1 MSEPGRVAV
10 RKVSGGLTRSAL
22 TYTVTVRGFRTAR
35 RSTGASTGT
44 ATETATVGRLVVPLP
59 ALLLN
64 LLRWRVGQRLK
75 VQALAYGLALS
86 ERRMASVTRAVM
98 PRKQSGAD
106 RVRWRRHWQRALRSL
121 RRDPRQRRQ
130 VASRGRARSV

>member
-22 TYTVTVRGFRTAR
+22 TYTVTVRGFRSAG

-44 ATETATVGRLVVPLP
+44 ATVGRLAVPLP

-64 LLRWRVGQRLK
+64 LLGWRVGQRMK
-75 VQALAYGLALS
+75 VQAISPRIALS
-86 ERRMASVTRAVM
+86 
-98 PRKQSGAD
+98 
-106 RVRWRRHWQRALRSL
+106 
-121 RRDPRQRRQ
+121 
-130 VASRGRARSV
+130 

>member
-22 TYTVTVRGFRTAR
+22 TYTVTVRGYRTAR
-35 RSTGASTGT
+35 ESTGASTG
-44 ATETATVGRLVVPLP
+44 TATVGRLVVPLP

-64 LLRWRVGQRLK
+64 LLGWRVGQRLK
-75 VQALAYGLALS
+75 VQALAHSLALS
-86 ERRMASVTRAVM
+86 EHRMTSVTRAVM

-106 RVRWRRHWQRALRSL
+106 RVRWRRRWQRALRSL

-130 VASRGRARSV
+130 VTSRGGL

>member
-22 TYTVTVRGFRTAR
+22 TYTVTVRGFRSAG

-44 ATETATVGRLVVPLP
+44 ATVGRLAVPLP

-64 LLRWRVGQRLK
+64 LLGWRVGQRLK
-75 VQALAYGLALS
+75 VQALAHGLALA
-86 ERRMASVTRAVM
+86 ERRVSSATRAVM

-106 RVRWRRHWQRALRSL
+106 RVRWRRRWQRALRSL
-121 RRDPRQRRQ
+121 RRHPRQRRQ
-130 VASRGRARSV
+130 VTSRGRA

>member
-1 MSEPGRVAV
+1 MSEWGRVAA
-10 RKVSGGLTRSAL
+10 RKVSVGLTRPAL

-35 RSTGASTGT
+35 GSAGAATG
-44 ATETATVGRLVVPLP
+44 TATVGRLVVPVP

-64 LLRWRVGQRLK
+64 LMGWRVGQRLK
-75 VQALAYGLALS
+75 VQALAHGLALS

-106 RVRWRRHWQRALRSL
+106 RVCWRRRWQRALRSL
-121 RRDPRQRRQ
+121 RRDPRQRRH
-130 VASRGRARSV
+130 VMRRGRV

>member
-22 TYTVTVRGFRTAR
+22 TYTVTVRGYRTAR
-35 RSTGASTGT
+35 GSTGAST
-44 ATETATVGRLVVPLP
+44 VGRLAVPLP
-59 ALLLN
+59 AMLLN
-64 LLRWRVGQRLK
+64 LLGWRVGQRLK
-75 VQALAYGLALS
+75 VQALAHGLALT
-86 ERRMASVTRAVM
+86 ERRMASVSRAVM